1 MFSSRTL
8 RDPDSVVLCVLAIDE
23 EDADDIALQIHFTL
37 LQAFCC
43 DNDVNILRLSGMRRL
58 VQLLDGD
65 AGTEPRDLHCIL
77 VTVSLLFTISRVSEP
92 LQIPEPIRVFC
103 RTRRCSRY
111 SVRLCSG
118 SAAFARRV
126 AVGTSGFPVWSCR
139 TAEQNRMRWE
149 TSPEKHVCGTENR
162 ADHDVWLPDWLI
174 GSTDEREDWE
184 AAVESPHGPKEG
196 PVRPASCSRTGGSGD
211 RRLADGGHVTT
222 HEAATTGQYDQLV
235 TSPP

>member
-1 MFSSRTL
+1 M
-8 RDPDSVVLCVLAIDE
+8 VLCVLAIDE

-77 VTVSLLFTISRVSEP
+77 VTVSLLFTISHLSKP
-92 LQIPEPIRVFC
+92 LRIPKPIRVFC

-139 TAEQNRMRWE
+139 TAEENRIRRE
-149 TSPEKHVCGTENR
+149 TSPKKHMCGTENR
-162 ADHDVWLPDWLI
+162 ADHDVWLADWVHRRARGL
-174 GSTDEREDWE
+174 GSYCGKSTWAKRRSGS
-184 AAVESPHGPKEG
+184 A
-196 PVRPASCSRTGGSGD
+196 CSRTGGSGD